1 MEYHEDRRQ
10 DEVPVCNFC
19 KELYP
24 EVCGSGVNCNCECH
38 NCGCDHKSGFN
49 DDYVD
54 ELEYG
59 DIACSIL
66 INKEKSLSFNLCGI
80 VDANKTPAIV
90 ACIPDL

>member
-1 MEYHEDRRQ
+1 MLVFNTYWSPYNSYYLDDGKQ

-24 EVCGSGVNCNCECH
+24 GVCGSGVNCNCECH

-59 DIACSIL
+59 DIACSYCG
-66 INKEKSLSFNLCGI
+66 KKCSAYEVEKAMEKNQ
-80 VDANKTPAIV
+80 
-90 ACIPDL
+90 